1 MNQLYRR
8 ESAGSSSGGRR
19 KVKHYSYSSEDRIGK
34 GYSSVVYRGTNDLTS
49 TPSHHIDETVAIKAI
64 DMKGVRDAVSRE
76 MLDCEI

>member
-49 TPSHHIDETVAIKAI
+49 TPPTT
-64 DMKGVRDAVSRE
+64 
-76 MLDCEI
+76 